1 MGLKNKVIEVK
12 KKYHQKR
19 NIYNQFIEND
29 TDNSYYKTGLL
40 NKMKFFRKMSAL
52 YKNHLQ

>member
-1 MGLKNKVIEVK
+1 MGLKNKIIDIK
-12 KKYHQKR
+12 KQYQQKR

-29 TDNSYYKTGLL
+29 PDNSYYKPGLL
-40 NKMKFFRKMSAL
+40 NKLKFFRKMSAL